1 MKFRKGKR
9 TQVFQDFWRGLQILD
24 SCICHYNLD
33 SGFQSLVGFRIP
45 DSLSCIPHSKTQDSR
60 FFYIPRAKFSQIPDS
75 TSKHFRDFGIR
86 IPNSLTWGHFN
97 LVTSYVQF
105 EYICFVIPEK
115 LHIGRGWLELTI
127 PIVIVITIN
136 FINLFSFLFFLRYS
150 GHLRLCLGFARWRV
164 LLFQTS
170 TTNWKRKPKNG
181 TQKTPNLV

>member
-33 SGFQSLVGFRIP
+33 SGFHSFSGIP

-60 FFYIPRAKFSQIPDS
+60 FFIFQEQNFPRF
-75 TSKHFRDFGIR
+75 R
-86 IPNSLTWGHFN
+86 IPQANISGISESEFPYMG
-97 LVTSYVQF
+97 SFSSCYKYVQF

-127 PIVIVITIN
+127 PIVVVITIN
-136 FINLFSFLFFLRYS
+136 FINLCSFLFFLRYS